1 MNRCPGCG
9 YIVPAAWTECHKC
22 GAPLDG
28 SAPAQPIRAAQP
40 IPATQ
45 PGVPVAVPVPSAP
58 SRNGPAIPPPPP
70 SVPFG
75 AAPPAKS
82 ASGFG
87 APDDALIAG
96 ARPRAMTPDTM
107 LPAVDPLAVHAAA
120 SAPSRW
126 NAKTN
131 VIAVLAA
138 ACVIAG
144 VYSFIPSGKHAKPTP
159 VVLAARPP
167 FAGIPTSLSD
177 VVRIAAESARH
188 TALAAVID
196 AAGPSGAALS
206 LTQLSSAQPD
216 YQWVDGSQPS
226 TTNTVVSIT
235 SGAGIDVLAVSGT
248 DHDICAYGRWSP
260 TLGSEYVT
268 MEHVSTCAA
277 TTAPTSGWSQ
287 LPGGSNQD
295 LPNVDGS

>member
-9 YIVPAAWTECHKC
+9 YIVPGAWTECHRC

-28 SAPAQPIRAAQP
+28 SAPAV
-40 IPATQ
+40 PA
-45 PGVPVAVPVPSAP
+45 PAVAVPAAP
-58 SRNGPAIPPPPP
+58 VAGSLNGHAIPPPPP
-70 SVPFG
+70 PLAPFRG
-75 AAPPAKS
+75 TPAPAPADT
-82 ASGFG
+82 GFG
-87 APDDALIAG
+87 APDDAFIAG
-96 ARPRAMTPDTM
+96 ARPRGITPDTM
-107 LPAVDPLAVHAAA
+107 LPAVDPLAADAAA
-120 SAPSRW
+120 SAQSRW

-131 VIAVLAA
+131 LIAVLAA
-138 ACVIAG
+138 VCVIAG
-144 VYSFIPSGKHAKPTP
+144 VYSVIPSGKHAKPAP

-196 AAGPSGAALS
+196 AAGPSGAAL
-206 LTQLSSAQPD
+206 TPAQLSSAQPD
-216 YQWVDGSQPS
+216 YQWVDGNQPS

-235 SGAGIDVLAVSGT
+235 SGTGIDVLAVSGT

-268 MEHVSTCAA
+268 MEHVSTCSAA
-277 TTAPTSGWSQ
+277 TAPTSGWSQ

-295 LPNVDGS
+295 LPNIDGN